1 MAVICPP
8 CVDAGRQPEGD
19 LVVVGAVD
27 QASGP
32 GYTLWACQ
40 DHAAQYRA
48 EARGMAPPKM

>member
-1 MAVICPP
+1 MICPP